1 MPTIKKH
8 PSIVALMNES
18 LGQRKNP
25 EEIIREKARS
35 ILSKYQCYKSC
46 YNIKYLA
53 SLMGI
58 KCTPIASGIEEGAI
72 IPYKGRFQI
81 FYRDDKTLERQNFTI
96 AHELAHTLFPDFLKC
111 IVLNE
116 DTTEKQDK
124 AFEKLCDIGASEF
137 LMPYDGIMRDLSED
151 KLVLGKIFAL
161 HKKYNVS
168 IEALCYRISEL
179 TDKPICFAF
188 LQEEILYGEKR
199 YRIRYAKTSR
209 AFKTPSFKIKNTLL
223 LKHTVTNSASFSPCD
238 FNKEKEILYI
248 NNRPR
253 GYYVEPL
260 LLESFNGSP
269 SALLMLHS
277 RLP

>member
-1 MPTIKKH
+1 MKLNTILTSFTALFAGSILLADNVWVTNQSSPVSSSEFTWNQTPSETDIWVFSSADTFANAIYPPLPPSPTI
-8 PSIVALMNES
+8 PIFIPDILFESAFILAL
-18 LGQRKNP
+18 
-25 EEIIREKARS
+25 
-35 ILSKYQCYKSC
+35 
-46 YNIKYLA
+46 
-53 SLMGI
+53 
-58 KCTPIASGIEEGAI
+58 
-72 IPYKGRFQI
+72 
-81 FYRDDKTLERQNFTI
+81 LEF
-96 AHELAHTLFPDFLKC
+96 
-111 IVLNE
+111 VSSY
-116 DTTEKQDK
+116 K

-168 IEALCYRISEL
+168 IEALCHRISEL

-199 YRIRYAKTSR
+199 YRIRYAKTSE
-209 AFKTPSFKIKNTLL
+209 AFKTPSFKFKNTLL
-223 LKHTVTNSASFSPCD
+223 LKHTVINSASFSPCD
-238 FNKEKEILYI
+238 FSKEKEILYI

-253 GYYVEPL
+253 GYYAEPL